1 MRSGFKMAIFTPI
14 LIAVV
19 FALIIAADFMPSGAL
34 GIDENPYLAVVIIQL
49 LTYAIPSLFYC
60 RIRGKEFTPRLRL
73 RLFKPA
79 RLLYL
84 FYATVFMVAGVALL
98 SVLCYTVS
106 PAAFSSAGAVSNAA
120 FAMNGGF
127 TSGAYII
134 VAFAILPAI
143 TEEFLF
149 RGIVV
154 GEYEQNGAIIASVM
168 SAIMFAM
175 AHFSLVRLP
184 IYLFSGLVL
193 AAVTYATRSVVASM
207 IVHAINNAVVLM
219 TERYVLHIVD
229 KQNVSLVLF
238 LVILGLVIMLFGML
252 MCFEAHS
259 IYRVYAETN
268 APSDYAMRKKQSG
281 ISRVAQSFFS
291 PTFLI
296 IVIIY
301 IVVVL
306 LKS

>member
-1 MRSGFKMAIFTPI
+1 MRSGFKASVFTPI

-19 FALIIAADFMPSGAL
+19 FALIIVADFLPSGSL
-34 GIDENPYLAVVIIQL
+34 GLNENPYLAVVIIQL

-60 RIRGKEFTPRLRL
+60 RIRGKEFTPKLRL

-84 FYATVFMVAGVALL
+84 FYATVFMIGGVALL
-98 SVLCYTVS
+98 SVLCYTAA
-106 PAAFSSAGAVSNAA
+106 PTAFSASGAVTNAA

-127 TSGAYII
+127 TSGAYIV

-149 RGIVV
+149 RGIVI
-154 GEYEQNGAIIASVM
+154 GEYESNGALIASLM
-168 SAIMFAM
+168 SAVMFAM
-175 AHFSLVRLP
+175 AHFSFARLP

-207 IVHAINNAVVLM
+207 IVHAINNAVVLL
-219 TERYVLHIVD
+219 TEKYVLHIVD

-238 LVILGLVIMLFGML
+238 LVILGLAIVLFGML
-252 MCFEAHS
+252 MCFEAHN
-259 IYRVYAETN
+259 IYRGYAETN
-268 APSDYAMRKKQSG
+268 VPSDYAMRKKQSG
-281 ISRVAQSFFS
+281 IVRVVQSFFS

-306 LKS
+306 MKS

>member
-1 MRSGFKMAIFTPI
+1 MVLLLI
-14 LIAVV
+14 LATD
-19 FALIIAADFMPSGAL
+19 LLPTGAL
-34 GIDENPYLAVVIIQL
+34 GLNENPYLSVVIIQL
-49 LTYAIPSLFYC
+49 LTFAVPSLFYC
-60 RIRGKEFTPRLRL
+60 RIRGKEFTPKLRL

-84 FYATVFMVAGVALL
+84 FYATVFMLGGSLLL
-98 SVLCYTVS
+98 SVLCYTAF
-106 PAAFSSAGAVSNAA
+106 PEAFSESGATTYAA

-127 TSGAYII
+127 VSGAYIV

-149 RGIVV
+149 RGIVI
-154 GEYEQNGAIIASVM
+154 GEYEQNGALLASVI
-168 SAIMFAM
+168 SALTFAI
-175 AHFSLVRLP
+175 AHFSAARLP

-207 IVHAINNAVVLM
+207 IVHAVNNAVVLL
-219 TERYVLHIVD
+219 TEKYVLHIVD
-229 KQNVSLVLF
+229 KQNVSLMLF
-238 LVILGLVIMLFGML
+238 LLILGLAIVLFGML

-259 IYRVYAETN
+259 IYRGYAETN
-268 APSDYAMRKKQSG
+268 TPSEYVARKKQSG
-281 ISRVAQSFFS
+281 IVRIARTFFS

-296 IVIIY
+296 LVIIY
-301 IVVVL
+301 IVAVL